1 MGARPL
7 KRSAAQW
14 LFVVCGVW
22 LVSLGFYFIFVRP
35 PLLPEDVRYMGT
47 HPEAVR
53 AALPGLAAWLGK
65 VFTVMGGFM
74 TGAGVLVTYVALRVM
89 PHQPPGTV
97 GALVLVGAL
106 TVGLM
111 SAVNFALGSDFR
123 WLLLAPPVLW
133 AAAVLTLLGGRAT
146 G

>member
-1 MGARPL
+1 MGA
-7 KRSAAQW
+7 A
-14 LFVVCGVW
+14 
-22 LVSLGFYFIFVRP
+22 
-35 PLLPEDVRYMGT
+35 
-47 HPEAVR
+47 PEAVR
-53 AALPGLAAWLGK
+53 LALPGLAAWLGK

-89 PHQPPGTV
+89 PRQLPGTV

-111 SAVNFALGSDFR
+111 SAVNFALGSDFK
-123 WLLLAPPVLW
+123 WVLLAPPMLW

-146 G
+146 R